1 MMQGKSLEKYFVT
14 FEPYLSYQSLPS
26 HLKDISILIRHW
38 NKKWAQLVNLE
49 FSLFWDKLAQSQ
61 YLLYS

>member
-26 HLKDISILIRHW
+26 HLKDISILIRH
-38 NKKWAQLVNLE
+38 
-49 FSLFWDKLAQSQ
+49 
-61 YLLYS
+61 